1 MYEGKNWARGSCN
14 DGKVGSVTFPHLP
27 LPLLQLL
34 DIAGNLL
41 ERPAVARDAS
51 ERYLGLIRMFSEDLD
66 TVRMIHSQHVQ
77 EEAEHGKLA
86 ARRLGWGHLLAERV
100 QVLWLHVC
108 CGSRTFSKSTI
119 FLHEVPDHL
128 ERLSSSPNCAFPHVW
143 GRIGRLTQTGEVL
156 TAVSGQQKPQ
166 RNV

>member
-1 MYEGKNWARGSCN
+1 M
-14 DGKVGSVTFPHLP
+14 TFPHIP

-34 DIAGNLL
+34 DIAGSLL
-41 ERPAVARDAS
+41 ERPVVARDAS
-51 ERYLGLIRMFSEDLD
+51 ERYLVLIRMFSEDLD
-66 TVRMIHSQHVQ
+66 AVRLIHSQRVQ

-86 ARRLGWGHLLAERV
+86 ARRLGWRHLLAERA

-108 CGSRTFSKSTI
+108 CGSRTFSKSTL

-128 ERLSSSPNCAFPHVW
+128 AQWSSSLNCAFPRVW
-143 GRIGRLTQTGEVL
+143 HRFGRLTQTGEVL
-156 TAVSGQQKPQ
+156 TAASGQWKPQ